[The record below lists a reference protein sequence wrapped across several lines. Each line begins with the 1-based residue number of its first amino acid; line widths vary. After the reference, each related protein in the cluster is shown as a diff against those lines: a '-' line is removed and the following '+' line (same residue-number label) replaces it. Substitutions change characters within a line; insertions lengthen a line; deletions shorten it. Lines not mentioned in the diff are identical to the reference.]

1 MLFNLLTKGYSLRQA
16 SSILHVSVPTL
27 SNDHKALRLYFKEQM
42 ATYIDHR
49 LPELWESTLNNLHMV
64 MQSVHKIVD
73 DPETSTHDK
82 LQALSLLESC
92 SSTKLNLISDATVIQ
107 EALRF
112 VDAAKQRIVEIAP
125 NKAHEMLQP
134 ERGDNA
140 VATSPQQKQKSVTE
154 NQEDTQLE
162 ENDESIHN
170 SNKSDEMY
178 SSSSSREETIINDD
192 EDLSLED
199 NKVTDPNNSSSSSS
213 FVSASAAEEVN
224 HPIYNRPAAASTNK
238 RDKQLTR
245 RVADLDREMDDDDS
259 DGSNNY
265 NSVF

>member
-1 MLFNLLTKGYSLRQA
+1 
-16 SSILHVSVPTL
+16 
-27 SNDHKALRLYFKEQM
+27 
-42 ATYIDHR
+42 
-49 LPELWESTLNNLHMV
+49 MV